1 MALIDKFSKYL
12 IDEHIE
18 KEEKKKQEGMPKELG
33 FSVDRVQIA
42 QPIANIVNEFM
53 AMLPHSEWKCF
64 PSNDI
69 PSIEYSDKHSIY
81 TNSHFES
88 YGQIQLDNTNLKSLY
103 MGYDNFTCYYVFTGN
118 TYYWRKGA
126 KYVKSS
132 SYGDENSSVNNL
144 RLHYEN
150 FQNTY
155 CKLINEYGHGLSQ
168 EYITCP
174 YYNNYS
180 TCTGKF
186 IIFKDGNIYDWR
198 LYDWEYRR
206 SRKDLFFV
214 KEYEMREEMYKAY
227 PLSSVDSAEKFFLN
241 ILKRFHKQGLI

>member
-126 KYVKSS
+126 KYVNSVIQKTLAISMVMKTAKS
-132 SYGDENSSVNNL
+132 GHIKK
-144 RLHYEN
+144 RLPMRIP
-150 FQNTY
+150 
-155 CKLINEYGHGLSQ
+155 LI
-168 EYITCP
+168 
-174 YYNNYS
+174 
-180 TCTGKF
+180 
-186 IIFKDGNIYDWR
+186 IYD
-198 LYDWEYRR
+198 YI
-206 SRKDLFFV
+206 
-214 KEYEMREEMYKAY
+214 MRTFRIHTAN
-227 PLSSVDSAEKFFLN
+227 S
-241 ILKRFHKQGLI
+241 